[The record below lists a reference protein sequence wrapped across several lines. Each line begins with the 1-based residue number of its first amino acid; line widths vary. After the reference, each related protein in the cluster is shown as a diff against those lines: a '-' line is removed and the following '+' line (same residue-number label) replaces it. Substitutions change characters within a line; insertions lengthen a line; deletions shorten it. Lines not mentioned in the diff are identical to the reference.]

1 LRAKFKKKGQDM
13 ARPRKTDIEKR
24 LAGTFRQDRSDGRS
38 VVTPIE
44 GELTR
49 PDDLTGAAVALWDKI
64 VPDLQKSGVA
74 CPVDSTML
82 GDMCRWY
89 SRYVRWAAALDCADP
104 MDDKSKGL
112 LLGAG
117 RCWKSF
123 DDLAARFGMT
133 PGDRQRLRIE
143 KPIEDD
149 IPPLVTF
156 ADLA

>member
-1 LRAKFKKKGQDM
+1 M
-13 ARPRKTDIEKR
+13 AVNGRPRKTDAQKR
-24 LAGTFRQDRSDGRS
+24 AAGTFRADRHDGRS
-38 VVTPIE
+38 DVVPIK

-49 PDDLTGAAVALWDKI
+49 PDDLTGPAAALWDKI
-64 VPDLQKSGVA
+64 APGLQKSGVV
-74 CPVDSTML
+74 CPVDGTML

-89 SRYVRWAAALDCADP
+89 SRFLRWTAALDRIDP
-104 MDDKSKGL
+104 VDDRAKAL

-143 KPIEDD
+143 PPVAEDTH
-149 IPPLVTF
+149 PPLVTF